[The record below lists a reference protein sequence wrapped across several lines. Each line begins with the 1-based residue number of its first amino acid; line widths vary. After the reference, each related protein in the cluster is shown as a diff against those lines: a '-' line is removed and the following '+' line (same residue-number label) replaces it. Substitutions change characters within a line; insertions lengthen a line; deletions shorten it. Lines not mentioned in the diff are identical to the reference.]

1 MQRNRLEVLG
11 FLATKPALR
20 YLPSGTP
27 VANVRLGESYRYQ
40 DADGKPQQHT
50 NWHSLSFYGDLS
62 RVAASFEK
70 GDNIFVEGTI
80 EQRQFTPKGD
90 GVQRI
95 AQRDQSR
102 QHEHNRAADSP
113 DRLRPAKRPRDHA
126 GNREAGDNP
135 NENVRLCKWQQNLQR
150 VQAGAGVTLGF
161 GAHTSLSIGTHNS
174 QIRTEPI
181 ENAPRMRKAER

>member
-1 MQRNRLEVLG
+1 MQRNRLEVVG
-11 FLATKPALR
+11 YLATKPAIR

-40 DADGKPQQHT
+40 DGERKPQQHT

-62 RVAASFEK
+62 RVAANFEK

-95 AQRDQSR
+95 V
-102 QHEHNRAADSP
+102 HEVVVRNCHLIAVLRGATAKGATGTTPEEPAIP
-113 DRLRPAKRPRDHA
+113 DLQKGAIDHD
-126 GNREAGDNP
+126 GWPVG
-135 NENVRLCKWQQNLQR
+135 
-150 VQAGAGVTLGF
+150 
-161 GAHTSLSIGTHNS
+161 
-174 QIRTEPI
+174 
-181 ENAPRMRKAER
+181 

>member
-1 MQRNRLEVLG
+1 MQRNRLEVVG
-11 FLATKPALR
+11 YLATKPALR

-40 DADGKPQQHT
+40 DGEGKSQQHT

-62 RVAASFEK
+62 RAAASFEK

-95 AQRDQSR
+95 VHEVVVRNCHLIAVLRGATAKGAAGTTSEEPAIPDLQSG
-102 QHEHNRAADSP
+102 AI
-113 DRLRPAKRPRDHA
+113 DHD
-126 GNREAGDNP
+126 GWPVG
-135 NENVRLCKWQQNLQR
+135 
-150 VQAGAGVTLGF
+150 
-161 GAHTSLSIGTHNS
+161 
-174 QIRTEPI
+174 
-181 ENAPRMRKAER
+181 